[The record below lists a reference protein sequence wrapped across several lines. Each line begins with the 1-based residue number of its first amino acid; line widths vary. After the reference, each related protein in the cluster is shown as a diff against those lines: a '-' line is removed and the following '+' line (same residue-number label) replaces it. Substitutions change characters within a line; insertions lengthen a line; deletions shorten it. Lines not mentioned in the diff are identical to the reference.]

1 MMPPHACP
9 ISRLAVAVDECL
21 LEQGLGHGGVD
32 VVPDPVVQEQGLAGG
47 GIDEQGAPEGRGM
60 EEKSQGPE
68 MFFSL
73 VQEGGGKTGVW
84 GGTGLHLLSAG
95 HGRAAL
101 PGRV

>member
-1 MMPPHACP
+1 
-9 ISRLAVAVDECL
+9 
-21 LEQGLGHGGVD
+21 
-32 VVPDPVVQEQGLAGG
+32 
-47 GIDEQGAPEGRGM
+47 M

-73 VQEGGGKTGVW
+73 IQEGGGKAGVW
-84 GGTGLHLLSAG
+84 GGAGLHVLSAG